1 LEGAPGCCKSRRMSG
16 QRVDAKVVMLGK
28 EYVGKT
34 SLVERYVH
42 NRFLVGPYQNTIGA
56 AFVAKVMPVGGR
68 TVTLGIWDTA
78 GSERYEAMSRIYYR
92 GAKAAIVCY
101 DLTDSSS
108 FQRAKFWVNE
118 LQNFEENCRIYLCG
132 TKSDL
137 LDEDR
142 RRRGI
147 DFHDVQDYADEIKAE
162 LFETSS
168 KTGQNVD
175 ELFQK
180 VAEDYVQFTA
190 FEMTGEPLSKFLL
203 AFVHL
208 LAHLK
213 MLLSS
218 AVKVSLD
225 WDIPSTFPSPGRES
239 WRLSLIKGHNCG
251 GV

>member
-1 LEGAPGCCKSRRMSG
+1 MSG

-42 NRFLVGPYQNTIGA
+42 NRFLVGPYQN
-56 AFVAKVMPVGGR
+56 
-68 TVTLGIWDTA
+68 DTA

-92 GAKAAIVCY
+92 GAKAAIGVLTLPLST
-101 DLTDSSS
+101 DLTDRSS

-137 LDEDR
+137 LEEDKR
-142 RRRGI
+142 RREI

-180 VAEDYVQFTA
+180 VAEDYVQFAA
-190 FEMTGEPLSKFLL
+190 FELTE
-203 AFVHL
+203 
-208 LAHLK
+208 
-213 MLLSS
+213 
-218 AVKVSLD
+218 
-225 WDIPSTFPSPGRES
+225 E
-239 WRLSLIKGHNCG
+239 KGVDLNQKNTTTYFYSCCHH
-251 GV
+251 